1 MILVPPDGDD
11 GLARRAESV
20 PGAPGAEGAAE
31 IDARIVA
38 MIPSQLLQPSE
49 IIILLLKPSPWYIVL
64 GSLGALAA
72 IAVFAAIAL
81 LLQSRGLIPI
91 ARGDLLFSAAGVV
104 AVRLFWQFLD
114 WLSRLY
120 VLTDQRIIRMKGV
133 TRVQVFETPLKN
145 VQHTET
151 IFTLRERLFAL
162 GTITFATSGTAG
174 IDASWLMV
182 PQPLEVHRIVVQALR
197 RYGR

>member
-1 MILVPPDGDD
+1 MNLAPPENDD
-11 GLARRAESV
+11 SLARRAES
-20 PGAPGAEGAAE
+20 APSPEGAAE
-31 IDARIVA
+31 IDARIIA

-64 GSLGALAA
+64 SSLGVLAV

-81 LLQSRGLIPI
+81 LLQSRGFIPV
-91 ARGDLLFSAAGVV
+91 ARGDLIFCAVGLA

-151 IFTLRERLFAL
+151 IFTLRERFFGL

-174 IDASWLMV
+174 MDAAWLMV